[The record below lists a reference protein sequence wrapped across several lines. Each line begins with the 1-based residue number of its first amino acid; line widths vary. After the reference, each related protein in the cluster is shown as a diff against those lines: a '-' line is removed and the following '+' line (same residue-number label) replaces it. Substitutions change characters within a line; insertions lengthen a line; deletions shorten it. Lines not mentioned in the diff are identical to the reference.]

1 MKRFIVFSDIHGDY
15 NNLRKLNALISENHG
30 GFFAGDGLN
39 CVLSARCENLFW
51 VAGNC
56 DAYGDKEQIVEIEG
70 VKILLTHGHL
80 YGVKSG
86 MGKLYYRAK
95 EVGANVVIFG
105 HTHTPLIC
113 EEDDILFL
121 NPGTSCSNAISPTFI
136 YMCINEG
143 KVQAFLN
150 QTTLASR

>member
-1 MKRFIVFSDIHGDY
+1 MKSFIVFSDVHGDY
-15 NNLRKLNALISENHG
+15 KAMQKLRPLICENDG
-30 GFFAGDGLN
+30 AFFAGDGLS
-39 CVLSARCENLFW
+39 CVLQSNIEKLYW

-56 DAYGDKEQIVEIEG
+56 DAYGDKEQIIEIEG

-105 HTHTPLIC
+105 HTHAPLTC
-113 EEDDILFL
+113 EEDGIMFL
-121 NPGTSCSNAISPTFI
+121 NPGTACSNAIFPTFI
-136 YMCINEG
+136 YMCIKQG

-150 QTTLASR
+150 QTTLSSL